1 MYYKY
6 FVRYMINIIFEYFNI
21 NCITL
26 IILLILITFIYF
38 IYSLIS
44 LFSIGNRK
52 LKKFFKKI
60 KGKKILLVGNG
71 VSAIK
76 RKKLLIDKKYNLI
89 IRFNNGTPKDYESYV
104 GSRTDYIFT
113 AGRFPLIKYKKYNF
127 CLFNLRH
134 LIIYPFLYIFQI
146 NKLLNPFHEH
156 FNFNLHSFDI
166 NKNFIIYSSYEFKDK
181 NILTTG
187 FSLIKMLLDK
197 NIPFDYTG
205 FDSLNNYSNYEH
217 YYENDNPATKFANI
231 AHNLEN
237 ERKIFLSH
245 KNLKICKDI
254 S

>member
-1 MYYKY
+1 
-6 FVRYMINIIFEYFNI
+6 MINIFFKYFNI

-52 LKKFFKKI
+52 LKKFLKKKI

-76 RKKLLIDKKYNLI
+76 RKKLFIDKKYNVI

-127 CLFNLRH
+127 CLIKKSH
-134 LIIYPFLYIFQI
+134 LIKYPFLYVFPI
-146 NKLLNPFHEH
+146 NRLFGHYHQHYNY
-156 FNFNLHSFDI
+156 NLHSFDI
-166 NKNFIIYSSYEFKDK
+166 NKNFLLYYSYEIKDK
-181 NILTTG
+181 NNLTTG

-205 FDSLNNYSNYEH
+205 FDSLNNYSNYDH
-217 YYENDNPATKFANI
+217 YYENDNPSTKFAKTG
-231 AHNLEN
+231 HNLEY
-237 ERKIFLSH
+237 EKKIFLSH